1 MNSFEENELIE
12 LVENIQLNT
21 KRLNCLLEFVLYKD
35 INLINKIIIKDF
47 AKKIAY
53 NIKLEIENISCLLS

>member
-47 AKKIAY
+47 AKEIAY
-53 NIKLEIENISCLLS
+53 NIYAETQNISFLIV